1 MKIVDKNIDTALHIQ
16 LYQIIKDMIE
26 SNQLKEGA
34 SLMPERE
41 LCNLQNISRMT
52 VNKAITN
59 LVNEG
64 LLEKK
69 QAEELLYNIKN
80 KILAFEICTQNKIIR
95 DKLEIKNEYDLIY
108 KIKRLKI
115 IDNEPFALE
124 TV

>member
-16 LYQIIKDMIE
+16 HYQIIKDMIE

-52 VNKAITN
+52 VNKSITN

-80 KILAFEICTQNKIIR
+80 N
-95 DKLEIKNEYDLIY
+95 N
-108 KIKRLKI
+108 
-115 IDNEPFALE
+115 IDFKS
-124 TV
+124 

>member
-52 VNKAITN
+52 VNKSITN

-69 QAEELLYNIKN
+69 QADELLYNIKN

>member
-26 SNQLKEGA
+26 SNQLKAGA

-64 LLEKK
+64 LLEKNR
-69 QAEELLYNIKN
+69 QRN
-80 KILAFEICTQNKIIR
+80 FCII
-95 DKLEIKNEYDLIY
+95 
-108 KIKRLKI
+108 
-115 IDNEPFALE
+115 
-124 TV
+124 

>member
-26 SNQLKEGA
+26 SKELIEGA
-34 SLMPERE
+34 SLMPERD
-41 LCNLQNISRMT
+41 LCKLQNISRMT

-80 KILAFEICTQNKIIR
+80 N
-95 DKLEIKNEYDLIY
+95 N
-108 KIKRLKI
+108 
-115 IDNEPFALE
+115 IDFKS
-124 TV
+124 